1 MLDENLRVLG
11 RRVHDLELEVT
22 DKKERILVLER
33 ENKEI
38 SEKLGSIY
46 REQQYVRQEVE
57 DELMYKLEEKDKEI
71 RKMKEEIQN

>member
-46 REQQYVRQEVE
+46 RE
-57 DELMYKLEEKDKEI
+57 
-71 RKMKEEIQN
+71 